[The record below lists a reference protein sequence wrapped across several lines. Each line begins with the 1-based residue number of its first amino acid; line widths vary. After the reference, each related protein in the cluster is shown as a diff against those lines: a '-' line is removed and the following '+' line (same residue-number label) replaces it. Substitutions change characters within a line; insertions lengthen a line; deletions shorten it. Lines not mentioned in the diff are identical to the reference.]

1 MIFDKTLLK
10 TVAVGYQY
18 IFYAKLF
25 LGDRMGRVRTLMIKK
40 MAKNLLEKYED
51 KFTND
56 FSKNKEALKQIL
68 RIRSKK
74 LRNILAGY
82 ITSLVAKS
90 KESS

>member
-1 MIFDKTLLK
+1 MD
-10 TVAVGYQY
+10 YQY

-25 LGDRMGRVRTLMIKK
+25 LGDMMGRIRTLMIKK
-40 MAKNLLEKYED
+40 MAKNLVEKYGD
-51 KFTND
+51 KFTDD
-56 FSKNKEALKQIL
+56 FSKNKESLKQLL

-82 ITSLVAKS
+82 IASLVAKS

>member
-1 MIFDKTLLK
+1 MD
-10 TVAVGYQY
+10 YQY

-25 LGDRMGRVRTLMIKK
+25 LGDMMGRVRTLMTKK
-40 MAKNLLEKYED
+40 MAKNLVEKYGD
-51 KFTND
+51 KFTDD
-56 FSKNKEALKQIL
+56 FSKNKDALKQIL
-68 RIRSKK
+68 MIKSKK

>member
-1 MIFDKTLLK
+1 MD
-10 TVAVGYQY
+10 YQY

-25 LGDRMGRVRTLMIKK
+25 LGDMMGRVRTLMTKK
-40 MAKNLLEKYED
+40 MAKNLVEKYGD
-51 KFTND
+51 KFTDD
-56 FSKNKEALKQIL
+56 FSKNKETLKQIL

-82 ITSLVAKS
+82 IASLVAKS